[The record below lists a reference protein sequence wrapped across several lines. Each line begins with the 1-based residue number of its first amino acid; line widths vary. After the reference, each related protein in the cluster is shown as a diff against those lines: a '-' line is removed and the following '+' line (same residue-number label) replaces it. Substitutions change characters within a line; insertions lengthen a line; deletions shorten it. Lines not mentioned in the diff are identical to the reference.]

1 MNISSI
7 VFEDERG
14 VAHEITERNQRVYF
28 GRAGICN
35 SCSKQVIFREL
46 PWSCELCGST
56 EPATLQNRPAD
67 WWNQPMLETSSV
79 LVIGCGAV
87 GNETVKNLALLG
99 IKTFTL
105 VDFDIIEIH
114 NLNRSIL
121 FHEGARNAT
130 ESLYKVDVMAEA
142 LNMIDPSIL
151 VKPLKTGVLDAR
163 SKEKLRRGELDWPE
177 PPLDAERLKLLALEH
192 DICII
197 ATDGLSPKVFAS
209 RHLYHTLPI
218 VQGAMNSRGT
228 AASARSSLPLTN
240 ACIICPTVA
249 EPQQRYE
256 DGAKEGKT
264 DWRPFEDEVG
274 ENPCRFAAA
283 ATGALSFAHTTAM
296 LGAAMASQ
304 AIIILHGWP
313 DFALSEFKIWPRA
326 IPLPLWNEVALM
338 SPFEPGGDNGPTSSR
353 YLPINLQT
361 DLRGNA
367 ECYNCREGA
376 IGTVGVLGFRGLY
389 LAELASNFGK
399 EVPIHLDKGRTP
411 PRAENNEG
419 LEKPDR
425 TIQF

>member
-1 MNISSI
+1 MNTSSV

-28 GRAGICN
+28 GRTAFCN
-35 SCSKQVIFREL
+35 SCTKKVIFREL
-46 PWSCELCGST
+46 PWSCQLCGST
-56 EPATLQNRPAD
+56 EPPTLQNRPAD
-67 WWNQPMLETSSV
+67 WWNQPMLEASNV

-99 IKTFTL
+99 IKKFTL
-105 VDFDIIEIH
+105 VDFDNIEVH

-121 FHEGARNAT
+121 FHQGARDAT
-130 ESLYKVDVMAEA
+130 DSLYKVDVMAEA
-142 LNMIDPSIL
+142 LYMIDPTIS
-151 VKPLKTGVLDAR
+151 VKPLKTGVLDPR
-163 SKEKLRRGELDWPE
+163 SKEKLRRGELDWKE

-228 AASARSSLPLTN
+228 AASVRSSLPLTN
-240 ACIICPTVA
+240 ACIICPTLA
-249 EPQQRYE
+249 EPQQRYK
-256 DGAKEGKT
+256 DGAKKGAT
-264 DWRPFEDEVG
+264 DWRAFEDEVG

-313 DFALSEFKIWPRA
+313 DFALSEFKDWPRA
-326 IPLPLWNEVALM
+326 VPLPLWNEVGLM
-338 SPFEPGGDNGPTSSR
+338 SPLSPGGDNGPITSR
-353 YLPINLQT
+353 YLPISLQT
-361 DLRGNA
+361 DAHGNA
-367 ECYNCREGA
+367 ECYNCRGGA
-376 IGTVGVLGFRGLY
+376 LGTVGGLAFRGLY
-389 LAELASNFGK
+389 LSEIAVNAGK
-399 EVPIHLDKGRTP
+399 KVPLHLEKGRTP
-411 PRAENNEG
+411 PRTEDNQG
-419 LEKPDR
+419 LEKPDL
-425 TIQF
+425 TIRF